1 MTTVSQHGF
10 EMGQIAA
17 KILLGRIENGME
29 NFKPQTEV
37 LKTDL
42 VIRESTKKI

>member
-1 MTTVSQHGF
+1 VSQHGF

-17 KILLGRIENGME
+17 KILLQRIETGIE
-29 NFKPQTEV
+29 NFKPLTEV
-37 LKTDL
+37 IKTDL